1 MTDYTNSAL
10 YATSPDAMADMEM
23 NLERTPTKV
32 YVVLIHCHPDLLDEC
47 FHDKTIIDSVHRTKD
62 VAISR
67 AQALEIQQ
75 LERELKYIRED
86 PKHGP
91 RLYSRYVVRPFNV
104 ED

>member
-1 MTDYTNSAL
+1 MGTAQQEIPVVES
-10 YATSPDAMADMEM
+10 
-23 NLERTPTKV
+23 KV
-32 YVVLIHCHPDLLDEC
+32 YVVLLRSHPDLLDET
-47 FHDKTIIDSVHRTKD
+47 FHGQTCIDSVHRTKD

-91 RLYSRYVVRPFNV
+91 RLYNRYVVRPFNL